1 MRRWLLGVLLM
12 PTIVDAQKVAPDSAC
27 GSQKFATVALGDA
40 LDQVRAARVFADLP
54 ARRQALADLEA
65 LMVAEIQAE
74 PDSNFRKAAWNLVD
88 VGAAK
93 KSAEAELQ
101 RIERRLMNAPTDSLE
116 KAYREKN
123 LTSSYRDR
131 MAGVVKLVDPRS
143 PKKCAADR
151 WLRLYQASVRAEA
164 K

>member
-1 MRRWLLGVLLM
+1 MTV
-12 PTIVDAQKVAPDSAC
+12 PAQRAAPDTAC

-74 PDSNFRKAAWNLVD
+74 PDSTFRKAAWNLVD
-88 VGAAK
+88 LSVAQKFAGQ
-93 KSAEAELQ
+93 ERQ
-101 RIERRLMNAPTDSLE
+101 RIESFLLRAPTDSLE
-116 KAYREKN
+116 RAYREQN
-123 LTSSYRDR
+123 FTSRYRDR
-131 MAGVVKLVDPRS
+131 MAAALKLVDPRS
-143 PKKCAADR
+143 PKKCASDR
-151 WLRLYQASVRAEA
+151 WLRIYQAAVRAEA